1 VILNYGTNESA
12 YDSFVDKSYAKELTE
27 AVRRVRA
34 ALPQSSI
41 LLMSPMDRGRREA
54 SGEIGTLPAIPRLV
68 TIDQRVAMETGCA
81 FFNTFQAMGGP
92 GTMGQW
98 YEAEPRLVGG
108 DFIHPMPAGAR
119 IVGNL
124 LYQALFD
131 GYNQFKVRRMREK
144 FARILPAPAK

>member
-1 VILNYGTNESA
+1 
-12 YDSFVDKSYAKELTE
+12 
-27 AVRRVRA
+27 
-34 ALPQSSI
+34 
-41 LLMSPMDRGRREA
+41 MDRGEKNGQ
-54 SGEIGTLPAIPRLV
+54 GEIATIDTLPRLV
-68 TIDQRVAMETGCA
+68 NIEQKVASDTGVA

-98 YEAEPRLVGG
+98 YQAEPRLVGG

-131 GYNQFKVRRMREK
+131 GYNQFKVRRMQEK
-144 FARILPAPAK
+144 FATILPAPPK